1 MDQWRKMRVS
11 LVVLQKVTMIITM
24 AFISVGLLK
33 ERKLKHH
40 CLTWLSAGLCDLQQD
55 AISNLHFCQ

>member
-40 CLTWLSAGLCDLQQD
+40 
-55 AISNLHFCQ
+55 